1 MRIEAKQRLMADEEA
16 QKEAI
21 NTQMEQKRNQI
32 EVLKKSLEN
41 KDAKAKI
48 PVQKNINRLEQDIL
62 NLKQRKG

>member
-1 MRIEAKQRLMADEEA
+1 MKIEAKQRLMADKEA

-32 EVLKKSLEN
+32 EVLRKSLEN

>member
-48 PVQKNINRLEQDIL
+48 PVQKNINRLEKDIL

>member
-1 MRIEAKQRLMADEEA
+1 MKIEAKQRLMADEEA

-21 NTQMEQKRNQI
+21 NTQIEQKRNQI

-48 PVQKNINRLEQDIL
+48 PVQKNVNRLEQDIL